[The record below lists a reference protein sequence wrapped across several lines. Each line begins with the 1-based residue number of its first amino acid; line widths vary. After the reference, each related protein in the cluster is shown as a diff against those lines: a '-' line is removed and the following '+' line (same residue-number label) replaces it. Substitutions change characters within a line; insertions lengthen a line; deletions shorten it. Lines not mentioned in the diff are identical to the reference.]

1 LCLAAAL
8 LSAQDLGSS
17 AECRNREQNGSGR
30 EKRAEVEARN
40 EELGPTM
47 TTRHHPELSVHALSV
62 HRSLIPRYHVPSAK
76 DRQGALCLLQQA
88 QETRQRDK
96 RQDASQRDKHKEK
109 KDRTSHIQKKEL
121 RRLAPV
127 LGTDFEG
134 KHDVID
140 KEGTAVQSSVDACL
154 SSTEQRDKD
163 PKQVI
168 VVLVAESDAKTPA
181 LLELPDPPQ
190 CSALLLTYK
199 QQQFKFLNSS
209 SLVVQSEGAVST
221 QDTDH
226 IDDIQSRRRRRTPI
240 QNQKQKWNPFPKK
253 WIATRNE
260 KTQMRSAQ

>member
-1 LCLAAAL
+1 MPRAACLPARTAFERRAARKPGPAVLFRGCGAWYPSARSRGLCLAAAL

-168 VVLVAESDAKTPA
+168 VVLVAEIV
-181 LLELPDPPQ
+181 L
-190 CSALLLTYK
+190 
-199 QQQFKFLNSS
+199 
-209 SLVVQSEGAVST
+209 
-221 QDTDH
+221 
-226 IDDIQSRRRRRTPI
+226 
-240 QNQKQKWNPFPKK
+240 
-253 WIATRNE
+253 
-260 KTQMRSAQ
+260 